1 MAPMNLNQIKCQSC
15 SINRLCLPVM
25 LAEAEIEHLDNIVK
39 RRKPYQKDDILFRY
53 GEPLESLYAIRSGCL
68 KTYTLDE
75 NGVEQITGFYLP
87 GEIIGLDAI
96 SDNVHQ
102 SFAKALDT
110 SLVCALPYNKLD
122 ILAGQIP
129 GLRSQLL
136 KVMSHEIQDDK
147 ALFLL
152 LNKKNAEQRLA
163 AFVINLSKRYANRGL
178 SSMRFQLPMT
188 QVDIANY
195 LGMAVETISRLFKK
209 LQKLELLEL
218 KQKEIIINDLN
229 GLSEFAGT
237 SCHE

>member
-1 MAPMNLNQIKCQSC
+1 MKLEQIRCQNC
-15 SINRLCLPVM
+15 SISQLCLPVM
-25 LAEAEIEHLDNIVK
+25 LADAEIEHLDSIVK
-39 RRKPYQKDDILFRY
+39 RRKPYQKDEILFRL
-53 GEPLESLYAIRSGCL
+53 GDELESLFAVRSGCI
-68 KTYTLDE
+68 KTYTLDTS
-75 NGVEQITGFYLP
+75 GVEQITGFYLP

-96 SDNVHQ
+96 HENSHQ

-110 SLVCALPYNKLD
+110 SLVCALPYHKLD
-122 ILAGQIP
+122 MLAGQIP

-163 AFVINLSKRYANRGL
+163 AFIINLSKRYANRGL
-178 SSMRFQLPMT
+178 ASDRFQLPMT

-209 LQKLELLEL
+209 LNKLELLEL
-218 KQKEIIINDLN
+218 KHKEITIINMN
-229 GLSEFAGT
+229 HLSQFAGT
-237 SCHE
+237 SCHA

>member
-1 MAPMNLNQIKCQSC
+1 MNLDQIKCQSC
-15 SINRLCLPVM
+15 SISQLCLPVM
-25 LAEAEIEHLDNIVK
+25 LADAEIEHLDSIIK
-39 RRKPYQKDDILFRY
+39 RRKPYQKDEILFRS
-53 GEPLESLYAIRSGCL
+53 GDPLKSIYAIRSGSL
-68 KTYTLDE
+68 KTYTVDMD
-75 NGVEQITGFYLP
+75 GVEQITGFYLP

-96 SDNVHQ
+96 AENTHQ

-110 SLVCALPYNKLD
+110 SLVCALPYSKLD

-136 KVMSHEIQDDK
+136 KIMSHEIQDDK

-163 AFVINLSKRYANRGL
+163 AFIINLSRRYANRGL
-178 SSMRFQLPMT
+178 ASNRFQLPMT

-209 LQKLELLEL
+209 LHKLQLLEL
-218 KQKEIIINDLN
+218 KQKEVVIQDMQS
-229 GLSEFAGT
+229 LSHFAGT
-237 SCHE
+237 SCHI

>member
-1 MAPMNLNQIKCQSC
+1 MNLEQIKCQSC
-15 SINRLCLPVM
+15 SISRLCLPVM
-25 LAEAEIEHLDNIVK
+25 LADAEIEHLDSIVK
-39 RRKPYQKDDILFRY
+39 RRKPYQKDDVLFRY
-53 GEPLESLYAIRSGCL
+53 GDPLESLYAVRSGCL
-68 KTYTLDE
+68 KTYTLDSD
-75 NGVEQITGFYLP
+75 GTEQITGFYLP

-96 SDNVHQ
+96 ADNTHQ

-136 KVMSHEIQDDK
+136 KIMSNEIQDDK

-152 LNKKNAEQRLA
+152 LNKKNSEQRLA
-163 AFVINLSKRYANRGL
+163 AFIINLSRRYANRGL
-178 SSMRFQLPMT
+178 ASDRFQLPMT

-209 LQKLELLEL
+209 LNKLELLEL
-218 KQKEIIINDLN
+218 KQKEINIINMQQ
-229 GLSEFAGT
+229 LSQFAGT
-237 SCHE
+237 SCHVN